1 MALTKVT
8 QQVSSTPG
16 ISDSSNATAIT
27 IDSSERVG
35 IGTSSPGTIL
45 HTRTSDATSNN
56 NAGGGFYHVSS
67 ATAGSR
73 KASLFLDADNGNFST
88 SSDGAYAYLEKIGGG
103 GAFNIRQQ
111 DSSNIGFYI
120 SSNEKMRLA
129 SNGNLTLSDSLGVGT
144 GTTAPNSRLQI
155 KKDGT
160 SNYANQTFSN
170 ANSTAG
176 ITFGIAGSGTGNYLA
191 NNAFLLNTGAS
202 ALIFGTGDTE
212 KMRIADDGKVFI
224 ATTTAARTTDGHEFH
239 TDGFARHTVDGDKS
253 LELVRRTSFGEML
266 EFFKDTS
273 LIGSIGAYTTG
284 RLYIG
289 SGDTGITFASDYE
302 SIYPINTTTQSARD
316 DAVSLGYISG
326 GRFDDIV
333 ATNGTIQTSDQK
345 EKNTIMDSDLGL
357 DFVKKLSPKSY
368 KFNGKT
374 RTHYGL
380 IAQDVETVLS
390 DISKPATDFA
400 GFIKSDISEEQDGST
415 YRYGLRYNEFISP
428 LIKAI
433 QEQQVIIDDLKA
445 RIETLEE

>member
-1 MALTKVT
+1 MALTKI
-8 QQVSSTPG
+8 SRGLLSTG
-16 ISDSSNATAIT
+16 VSDSSDATAIT

-35 IGTSSPGTIL
+35 IGTSTPSKELDVAGTIRA
-45 HTRTSDATSNN
+45 TGADNSNTMEVFGATTSNQSFGLLVD
-56 NAGGGFYHVSS
+56 AG
-67 ATAGSR
+67 
-73 KASLFLDADNGNFST
+73 T
-88 SSDGAYAYLEKIGGG
+88 SSSDYAARFRKSDNSIIMEVKGDGNVY
-103 GAFNIRQQ
+103 
-111 DSSNIGFYI
+111 
-120 SSNEKMRLA
+120 
-129 SNGNLTLSDSLGVGT
+129 
-144 GTTAPNSRLQI
+144 
-155 KKDGT
+155 
-160 SNYANQTFSN
+160 
-170 ANSTAG
+170 
-176 ITFGIAGSGTGNYLA
+176 
-191 NNAFLLNTGAS
+191 
-202 ALIFGTGDTE
+202 
-212 KMRIADDGKVFI
+212 I
-224 ATTTAARTTDGHEFH
+224 ATDTAARTTDGHEFH
-239 TDGFARHTVDGDKS
+239 SDGFARHTVDGDKS

-302 SIYPINTTTQSARD
+302 SIYPVNTITQSARD

-333 ATNGTIQTSDQK
+333 ATNGTIQTSDQN
-345 EKNTIMDSDLGL
+345 EKNTITNSDLGL
-357 DFVKKLSPKSY
+357 DFVKQLSPKSY

-390 DISKPATDFA
+390 DINKPTTDFA

-433 QEQQVIIDDLKA
+433 QELSTKLEAAEA
-445 RIETLEE
+445 RITTLEG